1 MDRRKLSLDA
11 NDMYN
16 LFFFQSQKYEASEQ
30 DEQSKSIQ
38 DRMKAYIKLIISK
51 EITERQRTI
60 FMMKTVNE
68 MNAEDIANE
77 LNIKPATVY
86 KHLRLT
92 EKIMLKF
99 CRYFF
104 TANGI
109 DYSNYWKNK
118 IISEIRTLPKPKS
131 DYVYDYWICG
141 IGVAGIAKKYG
152 VQYQEVSNALRCT
165 YKRFHNQNIGT
176 KELNRIRSL
185 AGNDK

>member
-86 KHLRLT
+86 KHLR
-92 EKIMLKF
+92 
-99 CRYFF
+99 Y
-104 TANGI
+104 N
-109 DYSNYWKNK
+109 
-118 IISEIRTLPKPKS
+118 
-131 DYVYDYWICG
+131 
-141 IGVAGIAKKYG
+141 IGNQDIAKA
-152 VQYQEVSNALRCT
+152 EV
-165 YKRFHNQNIGT
+165 
-176 KELNRIRSL
+176 
-185 AGNDK
+185 